1 MNKITSIVA
10 RQRKEG
16 EERLSSRKLVERDSE
31 ARLRDQLENNIIKV
45 ISGVRRS
52 GKSTLALLLLR
63 GKKFGYVNFDEKEL
77 TGVSL
82 DELLSSLREVYGEFD
97 FLLLDEIQNVN
108 GWELW
113 ANSLQRRGYRLI
125 ITGSNAKLLSK
136 ELATHLTGRF
146 LELENYPFSFREF
159 LRFKKFNTDQL
170 EYLKER
176 QGEAKRLLREYLER
190 GGFPEYLVEGLDES
204 YLRTLFDSIV
214 YNDIVKRWN
223 VKNAVKVED
232 LARYIVSIFGREY
245 SATKLRNALDLKS
258 TVTVQNYVKYLE
270 EAFIIFSL
278 ERFSL
283 KMKEFMKA
291 PKKVYCVDL
300 GLSNAISTRMSEE
313 FGLRMENAV
322 FLELKRRGFKENRNM
337 FYFRKNDKEVDFLL
351 KEGLEVKEL
360 IQVTY
365 ASGRDEIEKRELK
378 ALIEVG
384 ELLNCKNMLLI
395 TWDYDEEETLEG
407 RTIKFLPLWKWLIG
421 ATSAQ

>member
-1 MNKITSIVA
+1 
-10 RQRKEG
+10 
-16 EERLSSRKLVERDSE
+16 
-31 ARLRDQLENNIIKV
+31 
-45 ISGVRRS
+45 
-52 GKSTLALLLLR
+52 
-63 GKKFGYVNFDEKEL
+63 
-77 TGVSL
+77 
-82 DELLSSLREVYGEFD
+82 D

-159 LRFKKFNTDQL
+159 LRFKKFDTDQL

-214 YNDIVKRWN
+214 YNDIVKRWK

-232 LARYIVSIFGREY
+232 LARYLVSIFGREY
-245 SATKLRNALDLKS
+245 SATKLRNTLDLKS

-365 ASGRDEIEKRELK
+365 ASGRDEIEKREIK
-378 ALIEVG
+378 ALIEAG

-395 TWDYDEEETLEG
+395 TWDYNEEETLEG

-421 ATSAQ
+421 ATSVQ